1 MAAPN
6 VIPAVMRSKL
16 VLEAASQLVETSTW
30 KYKQSIV
37 TMRVQGDQS
46 QAITILAS
54 DAPPALE
61 EVASG
66 NADIAIINPTGVLT
80 EAYLG
85 KGPFKNPMPFRVIA
99 VMPSYD
105 QLLFGVTKASGIT
118 SLRDIKEKK
127 YPLKVS
133 LRGQRDHSVHMV
145 VDQVLAAAGFTLD
158 DINSWGGKVRYDNG
172 LPDVS
177 NRIGAIERGE
187 IDAIFDEAVIRWA
200 DDASRLGM
208 RILPLDNEIL
218 TNMESLGFRRG
229 LLDKA
234 SHPGLE
240 EDVPTLDFSGFAV
253 YTRADL
259 PDDVVRDFC
268 AALEV
273 RRDLMPIEDGTAIPL
288 ERMAKDTPEGPL
300 DVPLHPAAEAYWK
313 ERKYIP

>member
-1 MAAPN
+1 MAAPK
-6 VIPAVMRSKL
+6 VVPAVMRSKL

-30 KYKQSIV
+30 KYKQSMV
-37 TMRVQGDQS
+37 TMRVQGDEA

-66 NADIAIINPTGVLT
+66 RADIAIINPTSVLT

-85 KGPFKNPMPFRVIA
+85 KGPFTKPMPFRVIT

-105 QLLFGVTKASGIT
+105 QLLFGVTAASGIT

-158 DINSWGGKVRYDNG
+158 DIRSWGGEVRYDNG
-172 LPDVS
+172 LPDMPT
-177 NRIGAIERGE
+177 RIGAIERGE

-208 RILPLDNEIL
+208 RILPLDDGIL
-218 TNMESLGFRRG
+218 SDMEALGFRRG
-229 LLDKA
+229 VLDKA
-234 SHPGLE
+234 SHPGLP

-253 YTRADL
+253 YTRADV

-268 AALEV
+268 AAIEA
-273 RRDLMPIEDGTAIPL
+273 RRDLMPIEDGTPVPL
-288 ERMAKDTPEGPL
+288 EMMAKDSPEGPL
-300 DVPLHPAAEAYWK
+300 DVPLHPAAEAYWG
-313 ERKYIP
+313 ERGYL